1 MTIDIAGLGAGY
13 AIGCIGQ
20 SNIQRWFSTGA
31 DPGTSA
37 SASLREFSGTPG
49 SWSTIG
55 GAAEG
60 AKIFGNALI
69 TALSAPVGL
78 LNYALGGTGLYDE
91 ASWQPGEPGYNAF
104 VAGAASVGGLD
115 AIIWIQGENDAA
127 RGVTQPQ
134 YTGALIELIANLRA
148 ACTNVSGF
156 STIPFFIVPIG
167 RNTTASYVEAYQ
179 AIRDASTSVAE
190 ATEHCYVAGSFH
202 DFALA
207 DSVHITDYTTIAQR
221 LAVAVADVL
230 DGSPSADTYLAPR
243 IVSIAEVSATVTDC
257 TIAHASGGTD
267 FTPTSG
273 IEGFRVYEVGGAL
286 KAISGAV
293 RQSAS
298 VIRLTHASVSGD
310 RLVTYCRG
318 GDANITRSQNPTEL
332 ASLVVDNATVARALQ
347 PLSGLSTVVP
357 GVSSGN
363 FFAAAQSGPQAAVLT
378 VADAA
383 LRR

>member
-49 SWSTIG
+49 SWSIIG

-69 TALSAPVGL
+69 AALSAPVGL
-78 LNYALGGTGLYDE
+78 LAYAFGGTGLYDDG
-91 ASWQPGEPGYNAF
+91 AWDPGGSGYDSF
-104 VAGAASVGGLD
+104 VAAAASVGGLD
-115 AIIWIQGENDAA
+115 AIVWVQGEDDAG

-134 YTGALIELIANLRA
+134 YTGALVQLITNLRA

-156 STIPFFIVPIG
+156 SAIPFFILPIG
-167 RNTTASYVEAYQ
+167 RNTNASYVESYQ
-179 AIRDASTSVAE
+179 VIRDAQTTVAE
-190 ATEHCYVAGSFH
+190 STAHCYIAGSFH
-202 DFALA
+202 DFALV
-207 DSVHITDYTTIAQR
+207 DSVHVDDYTTIAQR

-257 TIAHASGGTD
+257 TIEHASGGSD
-267 FTPTSG
+267 FIPTTG

-286 KAISGAV
+286 KAVSGAV
-293 RQSAS
+293 RQSAN
-298 VIRLTHASVSGD
+298 VIRLTHASISGD

-318 GDANITRSQNPTEL
+318 ADANITQSQNPAEL
-332 ASLVVDNATVARALQ
+332 ASLVIDDATVARALQ

-357 GVSSGN
+357 GLSSGN
-363 FFAAAQSGPQAAVLT
+363 FFAAAQAGTQSAALS